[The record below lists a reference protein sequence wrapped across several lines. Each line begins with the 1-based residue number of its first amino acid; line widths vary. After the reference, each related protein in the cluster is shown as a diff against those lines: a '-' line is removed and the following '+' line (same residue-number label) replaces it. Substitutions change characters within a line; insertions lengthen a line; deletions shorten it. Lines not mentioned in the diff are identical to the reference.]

1 MVWDYDLLRVPRT
14 IPTSHNYPQRSLSN
28 FPVLAH
34 HFVFIFLL
42 LHQQVCV
49 WWTPCFWWQST
60 GAGPV
65 GSFNEKRVVPLQHIA
80 KIWMGNYLIKTLW
93 KCCHLL
99 TTDLLTICQSFCC
112 KLLTYSKLNM
122 ELHFGTCRT
131 LVEGLH
137 GKWCLIICSQIYEG
151 WMRGSKMCVKEDAL
165 VFEGL
170 LVLSGDGQYF
180 SIIHLWI

>member
-1 MVWDYDLLRVPRT
+1 MQENFRWNLRTSLQSVPASRNLLIVCHGLRLWSAPCT
-14 IPTSHNYPQRSLSN
+14 QNYSHLLKLPPEEFIQFPSFGTSFCIY
-28 FPVLAH
+28 F
-34 HFVFIFLL
+34 FVTSSTSVCLMNTLL
-42 LHQQVCV
+42 LMAIHRSRACRQ
-49 WWTPCFWWQST
+49 
-60 GAGPV
+60 
-65 GSFNEKRVVPLQHIA
+65 FNEKRVVPLQHIA

-151 WMRGSKMCVKEDAL
+151 WMRGE
-165 VFEGL
+165 
-170 LVLSGDGQYF
+170 
-180 SIIHLWI
+180 